1 MIIKL
6 IFITLQQSET
16 TKKHIHSYM
25 QSSCYYIL
33 YTHID
38 KHHPH

>member
-6 IFITLQQSET
+6 IFITLQQSKT
-16 TKKHIHSYM
+16 TKKNIFIHT
-25 QSSCYYIL
+25 QSCYYIL